1 MQLMTVNQLAT
12 SIFLLFVTGLLGCS
26 DQAEVAATQN
36 QEIAVKPIQKDAQV
50 TELDLIAESTID
62 IAESLSEENNQN
74 VQETIESFDQA
85 LDIMLSELYKSENP
99 ISASTTGSREQ
110 NHLDWQNKES
120 DSSEFDSSISEN
132 PIPETKTETQLSAKE
147 SEKKIQEMEDLSKV
161 VEANSELIRE
171 VQQALVD
178 AGFNPGAIDGVN
190 GPRTMAALKSYQ
202 KQNNLAIGQLTKE
215 TLQRLKISY

>member
-1 MQLMTVNQLAT
+1 MKLMTVNQLAT

-36 QEIAVKPIQKDAQV
+36 QEIAIKPIQKDAQV

-85 LDIMLSELYKSENP
+85 LDIMLSELYESENP

-110 NHLDWQNKES
+110 KHLDWQNKES

-132 PIPETKTETQLSAKE
+132 PIPESITETQLSAIE
-147 SEKKIQEMEDLSKV
+147 SEQKIQELEDLSKV

-190 GPRTMAALKSYQ
+190 GPRTMAALKSFQ

>member
-1 MQLMTVNQLAT
+1 MKLMTVNQLAT

-110 NHLDWQNKES
+110 KHLDWQNKES

-132 PIPETKTETQLSAKE
+132 PIPESITETQLSAIE
-147 SEKKIQEMEDLSKV
+147 SEQKIQELEDLSKV

>member
-110 NHLDWQNKES
+110 KHLDWQNKES

-132 PIPETKTETQLSAKE
+132 PIPESITETQLSAIE
-147 SEKKIQEMEDLSKV
+147 SEQKIQELEDLSKV

>member
-36 QEIAVKPIQKDAQV
+36 QEIAIKPIQKDAQV

-110 NHLDWQNKES
+110 KHLDWQNKES

-132 PIPETKTETQLSAKE
+132 PIPESITETQLSAIE
-147 SEKKIQEMEDLSKV
+147 SEQKIQELEDLSKV

>member
-1 MQLMTVNQLAT
+1 MKLMTVNQLAT

-36 QEIAVKPIQKDAQV
+36 QEIAIKPIQKDAQV

-110 NHLDWQNKES
+110 KHLDWQNKES

-132 PIPETKTETQLSAKE
+132 PIPESITETQLSAIE
-147 SEKKIQEMEDLSKV
+147 SEQKIQELEDLSKV

-190 GPRTMAALKSYQ
+190 GPRTMAALKSFQ